1 MTLKAFIALDLF
13 VLVLLFLLSTSAT
26 HQNDTASIKQTDTIN
41 HIRTTHSEQQDVE
54 LFFKGVLGQE
64 PKISN

>member
-1 MTLKAFIALDLF
+1 MTVKLFIALDLF

-26 HQNDTASIKQTDTIN
+26 HQNDTASIKKTDTIN
-41 HIRTTHSEQQDVE
+41 DIRERYSEQQDVE

-64 PKISN
+64 PNKSN